1 MNDVV
6 TIAFLPKE
14 LVATFRGRFNS
25 ARGSR
30 LAFSF
35 NSPGVASNS
44 RKALLIPTSFRIL
57 Y

>member
-14 LVATFRGRFNS
+14 LVATFRGRSNS

-30 LAFSF
+30 LAFSIS
-35 NSPGVASNS
+35 SPGTASNS
-44 RKALLIPTSFRIL
+44 RKALSIPPSFRNL